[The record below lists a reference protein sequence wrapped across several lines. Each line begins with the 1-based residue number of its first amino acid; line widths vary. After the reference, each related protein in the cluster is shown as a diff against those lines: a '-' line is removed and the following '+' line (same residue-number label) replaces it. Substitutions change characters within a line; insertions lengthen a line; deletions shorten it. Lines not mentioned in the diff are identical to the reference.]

1 MSDLSGT
8 GLLMGTPL
16 DTGTPDTNTGG
27 VQPGRGGFLRD
38 ANDVAYITDPAGAT
52 VKSGVRKGLAKW
64 QRYGSPSGLG
74 KQIEN
79 TTNLVKWGERRF
91 ALGVGLGAAI
101 DNGDGTTSPVLAAC
115 ETLAGLELDSDEY
128 KQLADRIVVTA
139 KDAAEISLAADRGTF
154 HHATTEAEST
164 GQSWWGLIEAG
175 ELLGIS
181 REAQRAVVAAWNQM
195 LERDTLEILASEMPC
210 VDDDWRLA
218 GTLDHLARLGRSLRF
233 AMLGGEVV
241 EIPAG
246 TVVVLDKKAG
256 RRRLA
261 SNGAVQ
267 YWQGYAVQVAAYARS
282 QQYDTDT
289 GERGE
294 WPWPISQDHALIAH
308 LDGDTALEGGTPTCS
323 LVYVDL
329 VAGRRAGELCC
340 LAKAWDALNSSKSS
354 TFSIAQIA
362 AAPEGSVA
370 TVESGDSS
378 VAPSSPAEPPRSVS
392 LRFRWPHHMSSRSP
406 QHRLGPVLGG
416 HFVQTA
422 SVPRSSTALPA
433 ARRLPHARSNRRRS
447 VSPRRRPGRTRAAT
461 PTSVPCQRSAPR
473 SGPSTRRTSI
483 ASIAPSPRRTRRACR
498 SRSCAARR
506 TVRRYEIARGL
517 LHWSRAGWTTDIMR
531 GTAAAALDDDSLSQP
546 AAALGAVVGQLDATS
561 AAGLGRHR
569 RRRCPRGPDRRP
581 STGELIA
588 APDRA
593 VSAA

>member
-1 MSDLSGT
+1 
-8 GLLMGTPL
+8 
-16 DTGTPDTNTGG
+16 
-27 VQPGRGGFLRD
+27 
-38 ANDVAYITDPAGAT
+38 
-52 VKSGVRKGLAKW
+52 
-64 QRYGSPSGLG
+64 
-74 KQIEN
+74 
-79 TTNLVKWGERRF
+79 
-91 ALGVGLGAAI
+91 
-101 DNGDGTTSPVLAAC
+101 
-115 ETLAGLELDSDEY
+115 
-128 KQLADRIVVTA
+128 
-139 KDAAEISLAADRGTF
+139 
-154 HHATTEAEST
+154 
-164 GQSWWGLIEAG
+164 
-175 ELLGIS
+175 
-181 REAQRAVVAAWNQM
+181 M

-378 VAPSSPAEPPRSVS
+378 VAPSSPAEPPPFGEPAVPVAPPHVEPQPPASAGSGAGGTLRADGQRATQQHRAASGAAAAARPVEPPPFGEPTTPPGPNEGGDADFGAVS
-392 LRFRWPHHMSSRSP
+392 ALSAQIRALDQADLDRIDRTVAEANGGRVVLVHARHGARCVVTRSP
-406 QHRLGPVLGG
+406 AGCCTGRGRLDDR
-416 HFVQTA
+416 H
-422 SVPRSSTALPA
+422 
-433 ARRLPHARSNRRRS
+433 HAR
-447 VSPRRRPGRTRAAT
+447 
-461 PTSVPCQRSAPR
+461 
-473 SGPSTRRTSI
+473 
-483 ASIAPSPRRTRRACR
+483 
-498 SRSCAARR
+498 
-506 TVRRYEIARGL
+506 
-517 LHWSRAGWTTDIMR
+517 H
-531 GTAAAALDDDSLSQP
+531 AAAALDDDSLSQP

-561 AAGLGRHR
+561 AAVWADIAAAVAREDLTVDPRPASSSPHQIAPSR
-569 RRRCPRGPDRRP
+569 RREPQPIA
-581 STGELIA
+581 TGGTQHGH
-588 APDRA
+588 PHRNRQ
-593 VSAA
+593 